1 MCVPRPRKGQTEYFS
16 KLQSNCMKKFC
27 ALFFLAAM
35 IFAGC
40 SEKDDAIAESPNR
53 PGETPG
59 QPSETPGETPALT
72 IGTTKYTFPA
82 EGGSVQIPFEVN
94 VDWKTSIEYRTEDS
108 GWLTLTP
115 ESGEAGNVVL
125 TITAESNSATEQRT
139 ATVHI
144 LYSGRLC
151 EVFVIQS
158 ARTPE
163 PPVLTPNVTAIHYFL
178 AKGDYRQ
185 LSFEVNVD
193 WETSIEYAAGDSGW
207 LTLTPESGEAGNVVL
222 TITAE
227 ANSTTEQRKAF
238 VRILYGEKYNTLT
251 IIQSAIIPTLKI
263 EYTDYAVA
271 AKGGSVEVPFKVNVD
286 WKTSIE
292 YAAGD
297 SGWLTLTPESGKAG
311 KVALTITGSGLNSLQ
326 RKATVRIFYGEQS
339 CELSV
344 VQSENDD
351 DVDITAAF
359 DPFFAR
365 TLQSRGYIAD
375 ANHITYKEVRN
386 ITQMNVS
393 GRGLTS
399 LQGIEYFSAL
409 TSLNCRNN
417 ELTSLDVSG
426 CTALTS
432 LICYFNQLISL
443 DISGCTALEYLD
455 CSSTQL
461 NSLDVSNNLALTNL
475 DISYNRLTLLD
486 VSRNIALTKLNCR
499 NNELTLLDVS
509 RNTALATLNCY
520 LNRLT
525 SLDVSKNTALTSL
538 DCQYNQLIALDV
550 SNNLALT
557 NLDISYNRLTL
568 LDVSRNTALRR
579 LGCHSNRLTSLDI
592 SKNTLLEY
600 LLCSY
605 NKLNVLDVSNH
616 LALIHLNCEYNQ
628 LTSLDVSRNTA
639 LTKLYCHY
647 NQLTSLD
654 VSRNT
659 ALMWL
664 GCHSNKLTSLDISK
678 NTLLESLQCD
688 SNPGKGYVFYVTAW
702 FDNNTIP
709 TGPSPSDPD
718 YDYRFTSGSWTYNG
732 HTIDIEYRKIR

>member
-193 WETSIEYAAGDSGW
+193 WE
-207 LTLTPESGEAGNVVL
+207 
-222 TITAE
+222 
-227 ANSTTEQRKAF
+227 
-238 VRILYGEKYNTLT
+238 
-251 IIQSAIIPTLKI
+251 
-263 EYTDYAVA
+263 
-271 AKGGSVEVPFKVNVD
+271 
-286 WKTSIE
+286 TSIE